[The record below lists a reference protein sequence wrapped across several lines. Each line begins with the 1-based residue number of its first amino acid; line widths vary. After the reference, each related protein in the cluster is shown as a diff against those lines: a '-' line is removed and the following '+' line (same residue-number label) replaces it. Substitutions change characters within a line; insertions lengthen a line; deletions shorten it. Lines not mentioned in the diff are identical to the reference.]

1 MKRRHVVAGLAAGIM
16 VSLLHTF
23 AGPAHGQ
30 GATDYPNRPVRIIV
44 PYAAG
49 GGTDF
54 IARGLAEKL
63 SNQTGQQFVIE
74 FRGGAAGALG
84 AEAVVKST
92 PDGYTLL
99 LTPQA
104 PIQLLPHLRKLPYDP
119 LKDLVIVGR
128 MAEQI
133 AGFAVHPSLGVK
145 TMTEFVALAKQNPGK
160 YSFGTAGVGSV
171 NHLRVETLK
180 LMAGIDLLHVPY
192 KGVGEALP
200 DLLGGVIHM
209 MVDSNVLPSAK
220 AGKINLI
227 SVLTSERYSEFP
239 DVATMR
245 EQGFPDYDVPVWFGT
260 YAPVGVPQPILDKL
274 HREIATI
281 HTDAEFQAKQFAG
294 GTLVYREALSLSQM
308 QDRVAKDS
316 ARFADLIR
324 RANIK
329 LD

>member
-1 MKRRHVVAGLAAGIM
+1 MKRRHVVAGLAAGLAAP
-16 VSLLHTF
+16 VLDRL

-30 GATDYPNRPVRIIV
+30 AATDYPNRPVRMIV

-63 SNQTGQQFVIE
+63 SQQTGQQFVLE

-119 LKDLVIVGR
+119 KTDLIAVGR
-128 MAEQI
+128 MSEQI
-133 AGFAVHPSLGVK
+133 AGFAVHPSVGVK
-145 TMTEFVALAKQNPGK
+145 TMTEFVTLAKRNPGK

-200 DLLGGVIHM
+200 DLLGGVIHL
-209 MVDSNVLPSAK
+209 MVDSIVLPSAK
-220 AGKINLI
+220 AGKITLI
-227 SVLTSERYSEFP
+227 AVLTPERYSEFP

-245 EQGFPDYDVPVWFGT
+245 EQGFADFDVPVWFGT
-260 YAPVGVPQPILDKL
+260 YAPAGVPVPILEKL

-281 HTDAEFQAKQFAG
+281 HTDAEFHTKQFAG
-294 GTLVYREALSLSQM
+294 GNLVYREALSMPQLR
-308 QDRVAKDS
+308 DRIAKDS
-316 ARFADLIR
+316 ERFADLIR